1 MCGIAGFVSK
11 DKDKE
16 KNITNML
23 NRIIHRG
30 PDGEG
35 KYIDEDI
42 ALWHR
47 RLSIIDLESGAQP
60 MFNED
65 KSLVIKQQVTQK
77 YYYMD
82 IKNIKKK

>member
-1 MCGIAGFVSK
+1 MCGIAGFISK
-11 DKDKE
+11 DNNKE
-16 KNITNML
+16 KNIENML

-42 ALWHR
+42 ALGHR

-65 KSLVIKQQVTQK
+65 KSLVIIFNGEIYNYK
-77 YYYMD
+77 
-82 IKNIKKK
+82 